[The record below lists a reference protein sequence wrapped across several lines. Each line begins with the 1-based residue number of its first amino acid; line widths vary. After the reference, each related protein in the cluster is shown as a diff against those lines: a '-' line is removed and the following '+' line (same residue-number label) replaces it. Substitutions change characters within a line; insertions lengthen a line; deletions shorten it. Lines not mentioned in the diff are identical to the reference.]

1 MSKICKIYDVLIIG
15 AGAAGLF
22 LVENLGGKSAAI
34 LEKNATPGK
43 KIIASGGGRCNVTN
57 RRIDA
62 SNYLGDA
69 NFVKN
74 ILKNLDFK
82 DVLKFFGELKFN
94 EQKQNQFFC
103 ESGAK
108 DVLGVLLKRARQS
121 GAQIFCGVCV
131 KSARKILADENG
143 EIADA
148 FLALNGNKFEGS
160 CCNDAPNLTE
170 FDASNLQIV
179 KRNLDEIFEVVA
191 ENGDKFYAQNL
202 VVASGGLSYKS
213 LGASDVGYEIARS
226 FGIKV
231 IPPAPALVGFTVQK
245 EEFWFKNL
253 SGVCFPAQ
261 ILLERAPQKGSGDS
275 KSRLQSKSGA
285 DVSADKF
292 SVRREIIGANLKQP
306 SDKSAPLQ
314 TNDLNSQKAVTFAG
328 QRQNGEIELNLTAN
342 EAPLDKNREF
352 YKSDAKFNASQEI
365 EFNGGEILNGDAKA
379 WKSSQKKWIEIA
391 GDVLFTHKGISGPAV
406 LNASLFWQKG
416 LIEINFCPN
425 FSIET
430 AQKSKK
436 QLSTVLPLPRRF
448 TLEFLRAAGLSDK
461 PYGKYAQAEREKILR
476 LFSYRFAPAGTF
488 GFERAEVTKGG
499 IDTDALEAGC
509 GVKGVR
515 GLYFIGEVLNV
526 TGMLGG
532 YNLHFAFACARALA
546 GRLNAK

>member
-1 MSKICKIYDVLIIG
+1 MAKICKIYDVLIIG

-22 LVENLGGKSAAI
+22 LAANLRGKSVAL
-34 LEKNATPGK
+34 LEKNGSAGK
-43 KIIASGGGRCNVTN
+43 KILASGGGRCNVTN

-94 EQKQNQFFC
+94 EQKQSQFFC

-108 DVLGVLLKRARQS
+108 DVLGVLHGRAKQS
-121 GAQIFCGVCV
+121 GAQIFCSVCV

-143 EIADA
+143 EITDA
-148 FLALNGNKFEGS
+148 FSALNGDKFEGS
-160 CCNDAPNLTE
+160 CRNDAPNLQ
-170 FDASNLQIV
+170 NV
-179 KRNLDEIFEVVA
+179 KRNLDEIFEIDA
-191 ENGDKFYAQNL
+191 ENGDKFYAKNL

-245 EEFWFKNL
+245 GEFWFKNL

-275 KSRLQSKSGA
+275 KSGPQSKSGDA

-292 SVRREIIGANLKQP
+292 SVCREIIGANLKP
-306 SDKSAPLQ
+306 VPLQ
-314 TNDLNSQKAVTFAG
+314 TNDLNSKKTVTFAAT
-328 QRQNGEIELNLTAN
+328 RQNGEIELNLTAN
-342 EAPLDKNREF
+342 EVTLDKNR
-352 YKSDAKFNASQEI
+352 KIDKFNASQEI

-379 WKSSQKKWIEIA
+379 WKSSQKKRIEIA
-391 GDVLFTHKGISGPAV
+391 GDVLFAHKGISGPAV

-430 AQKSKK
+430 VQKSKK

-499 IDTDALEAGC
+499 VDTDALEVGC

>member
-1 MSKICKIYDVLIIG
+1 MAKICKIYDVLIIG

-22 LVENLGGKSAAI
+22 LAANLRGKSIAL
-34 LEKNATPGK
+34 LEKNASCGK
-43 KIIASGGGRCNVTN
+43 KILASGGGRCNVTN
-57 RRIDA
+57 RCIDA
-62 SNYLGDA
+62 SNYLGDV

-94 EQKQNQFFC
+94 EQKQSQFFC

-121 GAQIFCGVCV
+121 GTQIFCGVCV
-131 KSARKILADENG
+131 KGAKKILADENG
-143 EIADA
+143 EITDA
-148 FLALNGNKFEGS
+148 FSALNGDKFEDS
-160 CCNDAPNLTE
+160 CSSDAPNLTE
-170 FDASNLQIV
+170 FDAPNLQNF
-179 KRNLDEIFEVVA
+179 KQNLDEIFEVAA
-191 ENGDKFYAQNL
+191 ENGDKFYAKNL

-261 ILLERAPQKGSGDS
+261 ILLERAPQKSGD
-275 KSRLQSKSGA
+275 A
-285 DVSADKF
+285 DVGADKF
-292 SVRREIIGANLKQP
+292 SVCRETIGANLKQP
-306 SDKSAPLQ
+306 SDKPAPLQ
-314 TNDLNSQKAVTFAG
+314 TGDLDSQKAVTFAVP
-328 QRQNGEIELNLTAN
+328 RQNGEIELNLTSN
-342 EAPLDKNREF
+342 EATLDKNRDF
-352 YKSDAKFNASQEI
+352 YESGAKFNASQEI
-365 EFNGGEILNGDAKA
+365 EFNGGEILNDYAKA
-379 WKSSQKKWIEIA
+379 WKSSQKKRIKIA

-425 FSIET
+425 FNIET

-461 PYGKYAQAEREKILR
+461 PYGEYKADEAAKISR
-476 LFSYRFAPAGTF
+476 LFAYKFAPAGTF

-499 IDTDALEAGC
+499 VDTDALEVDC
-509 GVKGVR
+509 GVKGVC

-532 YNLHFAFACARALA
+532 YNLHFAFACAQGLA

>member
-1 MSKICKIYDVLIIG
+1 MMAKIFKIYDVLIIG

-22 LVENLGGKSAAI
+22 LAANLRGKSVAV

-43 KIIASGGGRCNVTN
+43 KILASGGGRCNVTN

-103 ESGAK
+103 DSGAK

-121 GAQIFCGVCV
+121 GTQIFCGVCV
-131 KSARKILADENG
+131 KGARKISTDENRQNLDISPAQNRC
-143 EIADA
+143 E
-148 FLALNGNKFEGS
+148 
-160 CCNDAPNLTE
+160 NLTDFE
-170 FDASNLQIV
+170 MKFDRCEQNL
-179 KRNLDEIFEVVA
+179 NEIFEVLA
-191 ENGDKFYAQNL
+191 ENGDKFYTKNL

-213 LGASDVGYEIARS
+213 LGASDIGYEIAQS

-231 IPPAPALVGFTVQK
+231 VPPTPALVGFTVQK

-261 ILLERAPQKGSGDS
+261 ILLERVPQKSGGES
-275 KSRLQSKSGA
+275 KSYSQSKSGN
-285 DVSADKF
+285 ADKF
-292 SVRREIIGANLKQP
+292 SVCRETIGANLKQP
-306 SDKSAPLQ
+306 SDEHAPLQ
-314 TNDLNSQKAVTFAG
+314 TGDLNSQKTVTFAAP
-328 QRQNGEIELNLTAN
+328 RQNGEILELNLTAN
-342 EAPLDKNREF
+342 EATLDKNRDF
-352 YKSDAKFNASQEI
+352 YDSDAKFNASQEI
-365 EFNGGEILNGDAKA
+365 EFNGGEILNGDVKVG
-379 WKSSQKKWIEIA
+379 KYSQKEQIKIA

-425 FSIET
+425 FNIQT
-430 AQKSKK
+430 AQKSVK

-476 LFSYRFAPAGTF
+476 LFNYRFAPAGTF

-499 IDTDALEAGC
+499 VDTDALEVNC
-509 GVKGVR
+509 SVKGVR

-532 YNLHFAFACARALA
+532 YNLHFAFACAQALA
-546 GRLNAK
+546 RRLNAK

>member
-1 MSKICKIYDVLIIG
+1 M
-15 AGAAGLF
+15 AA
-22 LVENLGGKSAAI
+22 NLRGKSIAL
-34 LEKNATPGK
+34 LEKNGSAGK
-43 KIIASGGGRCNVTN
+43 KILASGGGRCNVTN

-62 SNYLGDA
+62 SNYLGDV

-94 EQKQNQFFC
+94 EQKQSQFFC

-108 DVLGVLLKRARQS
+108 DVLGALLKRARQS
-121 GAQIFCGVCV
+121 GAQIFCSVCV
-131 KSARKILADENG
+131 KSAKKILADENG
-143 EIADA
+143 EITDA
-148 FLALNGNKFEGS
+148 FSALNGDKFEGS
-160 CCNDAPNLTE
+160 CRNDAPNLQ
-170 FDASNLQIV
+170 NV
-179 KRNLDEIFEVVA
+179 KQNLDEIFEVLA
-191 ENGDKFYAQNL
+191 ENGDKFYAKNL

-261 ILLERAPQKGSGDS
+261 ILLERAPQKGSGE
-275 KSRLQSKSGA
+275 SKSGSQSKNGDA
-285 DVSADKF
+285 DVSANKF
-292 SVRREIIGANLKQP
+292 SVCREIIGANLKQS

-314 TNDLNSQKAVTFAG
+314 TNDLNSQKAVTFATP
-328 QRQNGEIELNLTAN
+328 RQNGEILELNLTTN
-342 EAPLDKNREF
+342 EATLDKNRES
-352 YKSDAKFNASQEI
+352 YEPNAKFNASQKT
-365 EFNGGEILNGDAKA
+365 EFNRGEILNGDAKA
-379 WKSSQKKWIEIA
+379 WKSNQKKRTKIA

-461 PYGKYAQAEREKILR
+461 PYGKYSQAEREKILR

-499 IDTDALEAGC
+499 VDTDALEADC

-532 YNLHFAFACARALA
+532 YNLHFAFACAHGLA

>member
-1 MSKICKIYDVLIIG
+1 MMAKISKIYDVLIIG

-22 LVENLGGKSAAI
+22 LAANLRGKSVAL
-34 LEKNATPGK
+34 LEKNARCGK
-43 KIIASGGGRCNVTN
+43 KILASGGGRCNVTN

-94 EQKQNQFFC
+94 EQKQSQFFC

-121 GAQIFCGVCV
+121 GTQIFCGVCV
-131 KSARKILADENG
+131 KGARKISTDENR
-143 EIADA
+143 EILDISPAQNRD
-148 FLALNGNKFEGS
+148 E
-160 CCNDAPNLTE
+160 NLTDFE
-170 FDASNLQIV
+170 TKFDRCEQNL
-179 KRNLDEIFEVVA
+179 NEIFEVVA

-226 FGIKV
+226 FGIGV
-231 IPPAPALVGFTVQK
+231 ATPAPALVGFTVQK

-261 ILLERAPQKGSGDS
+261 ILLERAPQKSGGES
-275 KSRLQSKSGA
+275 KSCSQNKSSDA

-306 SDKSAPLQ
+306 SYKPAPLQ
-314 TNDLNSQKAVTFAG
+314 TNDLNSQKAVAFTEP
-328 QRQNGEIELNLTAN
+328 RQNDEIELNLTAN
-342 EAPLDKNREF
+342 EATLDKNREF
-352 YKSDAKFNASQEI
+352 YESDAKFNASQEI

-379 WKSSQKKWIEIA
+379 AKSSQKNRIEIA

-499 IDTDALEAGC
+499 VDTDALEADC
-509 GVKGVR
+509 GAKGVR

-532 YNLHFAFACARALA
+532 YNLHFAFACAQALA

>member
-1 MSKICKIYDVLIIG
+1 M
-15 AGAAGLF
+15 AA
-22 LVENLGGKSAAI
+22 NLRGKSIAL
-34 LEKNATPGK
+34 LEKNGSAGK
-43 KIIASGGGRCNVTN
+43 KILASGGGRCNVTN

-62 SNYLGDA
+62 SNYLGDV

-94 EQKQNQFFC
+94 EQKQSQFFC

-121 GAQIFCGVCV
+121 GAQIFCSVCV
-131 KSARKILADENG
+131 KSAKKILADENG
-143 EIADA
+143 EITDA
-148 FLALNGNKFEGS
+148 FSALNGDKFEGS
-160 CCNDAPNLTE
+160 CRNDAPNLQ
-170 FDASNLQIV
+170 NV
-179 KRNLDEIFEVVA
+179 KQNLDEIFEVLA
-191 ENGDKFYAQNL
+191 ENGDKFYAKNL

-231 IPPAPALVGFTVQK
+231 VPPAPALVGFTVQK
-245 EEFWFKNL
+245 GEFWFKNL

-275 KSRLQSKSGA
+275 KSGPQSKSGDA

-292 SVRREIIGANLKQP
+292 SVCREIIGANLKQP
-306 SDKSAPLQ
+306 SGKPAPLQ
-314 TNDLNSQKAVTFAG
+314 TGGLNSQKVVTFAG
-328 QRQNGEIELNLTAN
+328 QRQNGKIELNLTTN
-342 EAPLDKNREF
+342 EATLDKNQDF
-352 YKSDAKFNASQEI
+352 YESDAKFNASQEI

-379 WKSSQKKWIEIA
+379 WKSNQKNRTKIA

-461 PYGKYAQAEREKILR
+461 SYGEYKADEAAKISR
-476 LFSYRFAPAGTF
+476 LFAYKFAPAGTF

-499 IDTDALEAGC
+499 VDTDALEADC
-509 GVKGVR
+509 GVKGVC

-532 YNLHFAFACARALA
+532 YNLHFAFACAQTLA

>member
-1 MSKICKIYDVLIIG
+1 MAKICKIYDVLIIG

-22 LVENLGGKSAAI
+22 LAANLRGKSVAI

-43 KIIASGGGRCNVTN
+43 RILASGGGRCNVTN

-69 NFVKN
+69 NFVTN

-108 DVLGVLLKRARQS
+108 DVLGVLLKRAGQS
-121 GAQIFCGVCV
+121 DAQIFCGVCV
-131 KSARKILADENG
+131 KGARKILSDENWQ
-143 EIADA
+143 ILDISPAQN
-148 FLALNGNKFEGS
+148 LNE
-160 CCNDAPNLTE
+160 
-170 FDASNLQIV
+170 Q
-179 KRNLDEIFEVVA
+179 NLDEIFEIVA
-191 ENGDKFYAQNL
+191 ENGDKFYAKNL

-213 LGASDVGYEIARS
+213 LGASDIGYEIARS
-226 FGIKV
+226 FGISV
-231 IPPAPALVGFTVQK
+231 VTPAPALVGFTVQK

-261 ILLERAPQKGSGDS
+261 ILLERAPQKSGGES
-275 KSRLQSKSGA
+275 KSYCG
-285 DVSADKF
+285 DADKF
-292 SVRREIIGANLKQP
+292 SVCRKIIGANLKQP
-306 SDKSAPLQ
+306 SDKHAPLQ
-314 TNDLNSQKAVTFAG
+314 TGDLNSQKTVAFATP
-328 QRQNGEIELNLTAN
+328 RQNGEILELNLTAN
-342 EAPLDKNREF
+342 ETTLDKNRDF
-352 YKSDAKFNASQEI
+352 YDSDAKFNASQEI

-379 WKSSQKKWIEIA
+379 GKYSRKEQIKIA

-425 FSIET
+425 FNIQT

-476 LFSYRFAPAGTF
+476 LFNYRFAPAGTF

-499 IDTDALEAGC
+499 VDTDALEANC